1 MSFFWVSY
9 TFLQKT
15 SLWSFDNGELLSS
28 QTVYFH
34 PRKFPLANIFR
45 TSENVFQHDVKCF
58 IKKRFLSTMFW
69 FIRNFYEIIQLWRD
83 FIPWPQ
89 VALFEAI
96 NRGRL
101 NSSENWKKFQPGLE
115 RLNSDTEREKLLS
128 LSRLEP
134 QDIDENLLHN
144 ARGIMV
150 KQGSIWE
157 PSVD

>member
-1 MSFFWVSY
+1 MNHEFFLVSY

-58 IKKRFLSTMFW
+58 IKKMFLPTIFW
-69 FIRNFYEIIQLWRD
+69 FVQNFYEIIQLWQD

-89 VALFEAI
+89 VALLQAI

-101 NSSENWKKFQPGLE
+101 NSSENWKKVPAKPGEVEFGYGAAQL
-115 RLNSDTEREKLLS
+115 
-128 LSRLEP
+128 
-134 QDIDENLLHN
+134 
-144 ARGIMV
+144 V
-150 KQGSIWE
+150 
-157 PSVD
+157 